1 MNAAVW
7 AFAGL
12 AVSSVLGFVGVYY
25 RARHVDNRAA
35 NNADIAL
42 LFKENRDLRSEIG
55 EVRTQLREAQAVE
68 FELRARITA
77 LEWENDRLRSAQG
90 GDT

>member
-1 MNAAVW
+1 MNPAVW

-42 LFKENRDLRSEIG
+42 LFKENRDLRAELRA
-55 EVRTQLREAQAVE
+55 VRVELREAQSVE

-77 LEWENDRLRSAQG
+77 LEWDNDRLRATQG
-90 GDT
+90 GDR